1 MCLAVPGEIIR
12 ILKEDALSRV
22 GQVRFGGIFKEV
34 NLTCV
39 PQAKKGDYVLVHV
52 GFAIAAIDKEAAE
65 ETLGYLKAMDDL
77 GEPEDFRP

>member
-1 MCLAVPGEIIR
+1 MCLAVPGEITH

-39 PQAKKGDYVLVHV
+39 PEAKKGDYVLVHV
-52 GFAIAAIDKEAAE
+52 GFAIATIDREEAE
-65 ETLGYLKAMDDL
+65 ETLGYLQAMDEL
-77 GEPEDFRP
+77 GESEGLRP